1 MVIQV
6 RIDSSLASN
15 FSIMNNFF
23 LSLND
28 DIGHME
34 DNLVCP
40 SDSWQVLK
48 VKGKAG
54 SQFDADYEDVKD
66 ISKEEAEEDR
76 NLKLRY
82 QDIFDSD
89 DDTFQKDFFN
99 GLSRPKSSGTLP
111 KSRRFLSSNMSDPCL
126 LSSTQDEMYRNYYS
140 SENLASSTNDQST
153 NMSGEMNSLDSGIL
167 DEGSSGR
174 SQIWNN
180 YKAL

>member
-1 MVIQV
+1 
-6 RIDSSLASN
+6 
-15 FSIMNNFF
+15 MNNFF

-40 SDSWQVLK
+40 SDSWQVHK
-48 VKGKAG
+48 AKGKAV
-54 SQFDADYEDVKD
+54 SQFHAEFEEVKD

-89 DDTFQKDFFN
+89 DDTFQKDVFN

-126 LSSTQDEMYRNYYS
+126 LSSTQDEMCRNDS
-140 SENLASSTNDQST
+140 SENLAGSTDDQST

-167 DEGSSGR
+167 DEVSSGR
-174 SQIWNN
+174 GQVWNN
-180 YKAL
+180 YKALY